1 MPHDNHAGMLRKGQH
16 VSAEPDGTIF
26 TVEAMLGGGSQG
38 EVYRIANTS
47 RTTNLALK
55 WYFPNMATQAQWNAL
70 VNMIQRGRPNEAFL
84 WPLFLVKAKGG
95 GGFGYAMPLK
105 PVNFATIPD
114 LLSRRIEPSFA
125 CLAMVCANLAY
136 VFRMLH
142 AQGLYY
148 CDISPNNIFFDP
160 KTGEVLIADN
170 DNVRIDGDGKRSV
183 DGTLPFMAPELIRGE
198 TTPNSITDQHSLATL
213 NFHMLFLHHPFEGSR
228 EANIHCF
235 DEPAMRHLYGEVPVF
250 IFDPQNETN
259 RPVPGRHDNAI
270 IYWSLYPSF
279 LRHAFVRTFTEGL
292 RDPLHARVREI
303 EWCAVFNSLL
313 AAITHCSSCHNE
325 NFYSRDSIN
334 LKTRCI
340 GICWSCGSPISI
352 PARIRIGERI
362 VVLEHGTML
371 YPHYLGETGSPGFG
385 TPVAKVMS
393 HPLRTNILG
402 LRNESTHTWLVRHAT
417 KGSFVVRPGQSV
429 ELSQDLFID
438 FGTATGN
445 VRLGA

>member
-1 MPHDNHAGMLRKGQH
+1 MPHTNYDGMLCKRQQ
-16 VSAEPDGTIF
+16 VIAESDDSIF
-26 TVEAMLGGGSQG
+26 VVESLLGGGTQG
-38 EVYRIANTS
+38 EVYKITNQS

-55 WYFPNMATQAQWNAL
+55 WYFPNMATKVQHHAL
-70 VNMIQRGRPNEAFL
+70 RNMIQRGCPHKAFL
-84 WPLFLVKAKGG
+84 WPLFLVKAKGKR
-95 GGFGYAMPLK
+95 GFGYAMHLK
-105 PVNFATIPD
+105 PVNFVTIPD

-125 CLAMVCANLAY
+125 CIAMICANLAY

-160 KTGEVLIADN
+160 ITGDVLIADN

-198 TTPNSITDQHSLATL
+198 TIPNSITDQHSLATL
-213 NFHMLFLHHPFEGSR
+213 NFHILFLHHPFEGSR

-235 DEPAMRHLYGEVPVF
+235 DEPAMRRLYGEHPVF
-250 IFDPQNETN
+250 IFDPRNKSN

-279 LRHAFVRTFTEGL
+279 LRQAFVRTFTDGL
-292 RDPLHARVREI
+292 RDPLHSRVREI
-303 EWCAVFNSLL
+303 EWCVVFNSLL

-340 GICWSCGSPISI
+340 GVCWSCGSPISI

-385 TPVAKVMS
+385 TPVGKVMS
-393 HPLRTNILG
+393 HPLRTEILG
-402 LRNESTHTWLVRHAT
+402 LRNESTHTWVVRHAT
-417 KGSFVVRPGQSV
+417 KGSLVVRPGQSV
-429 ELSQDLFID
+429 ELLQDMFID

-445 VRLGA
+445 VRLGV